1 MRGLALFLL
10 ALGAVLGIVGLGGA
24 IAAVQQLPRGGN
36 AGLLGAFLIILF
48 VAAALLVVSVTILRR
63 TRRIGEPPVLVDGKA
78 GVYTPGAPVAG
89 ELDGVTYTSVYH
101 PPVKGKNGRPSSLT
115 ISVPVPTTGEFQ
127 VVPETWFDRFC
138 KRLRVATEI
147 QTGDEVFDAESYV
160 RTDAVEFTQEYLA
173 DPVKRIAI
181 LDVRRLG
188 FPRVALDDGDI
199 VATWAG
205 FDPGKHDKP
214 DLVAD
219 AAARLVL
226 LARNLPP
233 HKPEFDNRVGQ
244 HRKQWQAALWVFLA
258 VFALTLLSLIAYPPT
273 WAGELVGT
281 AAMVFVPGLAVF
293 AYLSAWLLSGTS
305 TSHYAWGAL
314 MLGALFLFPAGS
326 IGTVGLLNGTLDNSQ
341 SVTHNATIVDKYT
354 TRSKN
359 TTHYH
364 VKCSSWRPGGGTE
377 SFKVSSADY
386 NAVVANRSKMVVTTR
401 GGALGIEWL
410 EKRSV
415 VP

>member
-1 MRGLALFLL
+1 
-10 ALGAVLGIVGLGGA
+10 
-24 IAAVQQLPRGGN
+24 
-36 AGLLGAFLIILF
+36 
-48 VAAALLVVSVTILRR
+48 
-63 TRRIGEPPVLVDGKA
+63 
-78 GVYTPGAPVAG
+78 
-89 ELDGVTYTSVYH
+89 
-101 PPVKGKNGRPSSLT
+101 VKGKHGRPSALT
-115 ISVPVPTTGEFQ
+115 ITVPVPTTGEFQ

-138 KRLRVATEI
+138 KRLGVATEI
-147 QTGDEVFDAESYV
+147 QTGDDTFDAESYV

-188 FPRVALDDGDI
+188 FPKVTLKDGTVTALW
-199 VATWAG
+199 TG
-205 FDPGKHDKP
+205 FDPGRHDKP
-214 DLVAD
+214 DLTAD

-233 HKPEFDNRVGQ
+233 HKPEFDSRTGQ
-244 HRKQWQAALWVFLA
+244 HRKEWQVAFWAFLA
-258 VFALTLLSLIAYPPT
+258 LFAATILSLIAYPPT

-281 AAMVFVPGLAVF
+281 AALVFVPGLAIF

-314 MLGALFLFPAGS
+314 MLGAVFLVPMGS
-326 IGTVGLLNGTLDNSQ
+326 IGTVGLLNGALDKSKMQ
-341 SVTHNATIVDKYT
+341 VHTQLIVDKYT

-364 VKCSSWRPGGGTE
+364 VKCASWREGGGTE
-377 SFKVSSADY
+377 SFKVSSTDY
-386 NAVVANRSKMVVTTR
+386 NAVVPHRSHMVVATCP
-401 GGALGIEWL
+401 GALGIEWL
-410 EKRSV
+410 DGKRV